1 MFWLYIENFRLLPYF
16 SRKFASNKSFF
27 NPMGR
32 ILMELSVDDA
42 LLLGTRFLG
51 GELLFSFAKLV
62 VCHIF
67 LNICLLQLMAAEARL
82 PGVDSRAQRV
92 CYFRSASFSLI
103 VFVCRASL
111 FLSSDGEC
119 SFFAVKRSN
128 ISLLHFSAFWFPSD
142 IILAHEEQARSWG
155 SELHNLMINRRS

>member
-1 MFWLYIENFRLLPYF
+1 MVAEAARSSISGFLLLSVKCFDFISKISDFYRSF
-16 SRKFASNKSFF
+16 LEKIVSYKSFF

-51 GELLFSFAKLV
+51 GELLFSFTKLV

-82 PGVDSRAQRV
+82 
-92 CYFRSASFSLI
+92 
-103 VFVCRASL
+103 
-111 FLSSDGEC
+111 
-119 SFFAVKRSN
+119 
-128 ISLLHFSAFWFPSD
+128 
-142 IILAHEEQARSWG
+142 
-155 SELHNLMINRRS
+155 M